1 MRGDRVG
8 VDHAHPQAVL
18 AAELP
23 GHGVEPLPV
32 LQPGAEAPLDPDL
45 VGLVAPVRRLR
56 QVQARIPAEL
66 FAAGVAIADLLG
78 GRALPGVVRD
88 AVGMVGGQDLLQEL
102 RDVLRVVAGVHAGEE
117 PAARGVRRAAAV
129 PGEPVRP
136 RVDEFLCGAVDVH
149 ARHDPQAH
157 LPRGVGE
164 LPQEVPVL
172 EVAGAVLQREAAGV
186 VGDNA
191 ARVDD
196 DALDVVLTPILLP
209 EFDVA
214 DLGVNLRQVGLAPA
228 VRRFIPFLF
237 CHVFSPLFLPPLVR
251 CPHLRHASRLR
262 LRLVR
267 RRWASF
273 PTISVLPRL
282 VYFVRPRRAGAHGR
296 AAVCGV
302 HARGRCGTH
311 PGFVSGWFG
320 AEASLPALSVLPR
333 LVYFVRPRR
342 ADAHGRAAVCGVHA
356 RGRCGTHPGFVSG
369 WFGAARA
376 LTAGGSTRCPRPGPG
391 RPAGAAR
398 RRSQA
403 SP

>member
-149 ARHDPQAH
+149 ARHDPQDH

-186 VGDNA
+186 VGDDA

-209 EFDVA
+209 EADVA
-214 DLGVNLRQVGLAPA
+214 DLGVDLRQVGLAPA

-237 CHVFSPLFLPPLVR
+237 CHVFFPLFVSFLRPGAARALTAGGSTR
-251 CPHLRHASRLR
+251 CPHLRHTSWLR

-273 PTISVLPRL
+273 PVISVLPRL
-282 VYFVRPRRAGAHGR
+282 VYFVRPRCAGAHGR

-333 LVYFVRPRR
+333 PFPLFCFFSPPRR
-342 ADAHGRAAVCGVHA
+342 RAGAHGR
-356 RGRCGTHPGFVSG
+356 R
-369 WFGAARA
+369 
-376 LTAGGSTRCPRPGPG
+376 
-391 RPAGAAR
+391 
-398 RRSQA
+398 
-403 SP
+403 